1 MREGGRGEYY
11 GKCESGCRLVF
22 SGIII
27 TTGNKCN
34 FEIKEI
40 QVKGQK
46 MDTIIKGEMIRW
58 ARERAGL
65 SRDELAARLQVH
77 PDSINR
83 WEAGE
88 TPIPITKAKALAK
101 ISLLPYALLFADNP
115 PDETIP
121 IPDFRT
127 HRTGIIRK
135 PSPELLETIRD
146 AKLKQEWY
154 RDYLL
159 SEDAEPLGFIHSFGI
174 LESPKS
180 AAEEMKRILGMSDDE
195 YYRSQNW
202 ESAFRYLINHA
213 EDAGITVIVNST
225 LRSNTHRPL
234 DTDEF
239 RGFVLSDEYAPLV
252 FINGRDAKAAQMFT
266 LMHEIAHLLIGKS
279 GVLDNMLETNPSIPE
294 ERWCNQVAADFLTPE
309 DKVRAIWDYTAAPEK
324 NIDTLRLKLKVSRLV
339 CIFRAFQL
347 NLISN
352 HEKESML
359 SEELARFESQKKKN
373 KEKDAHPD
381 PYIIRRYK
389 TGRNLALAVISEVQ
403 ANRMLYRDAFRILG
417 VKSADSLRE
426 FSRRLGY

>member
-1 MREGGRGEYY
+1 
-11 GKCESGCRLVF
+11 
-22 SGIII
+22 
-27 TTGNKCN
+27 
-34 FEIKEI
+34 
-40 QVKGQK
+40 
-46 MDTIIKGEMIRW
+46 MDTIINKEMIRW

-65 SRDELAARLQVH
+65 SRDELAARVQVY
-77 PDSINR
+77 PDTISQ

-88 TPIPITKAKALAK
+88 VSIPVTKAKALAK
-101 ISLLPYALLFADNP
+101 ISLVPYALLFADKP

-159 SEDAEPLGFIHSFGI
+159 SEDAEPLEYINAFDIHR
-174 LESPKS
+174 SPES
-180 AAEEMKRILGMSDDE
+180 AAEEMKRILGINDDE
-195 YYRSQNW
+195 YYRCQNW

-225 LRSNTHRPL
+225 LKSNTHRPL
-234 DTDEF
+234 DTEEF

-279 GVLDNMLETNPSIPE
+279 GVLDNTLEMNPSIPE
-294 ERWCNQVAADFLTPE
+294 ERWCNQVAADFLTPKDRVLSLW
-309 DKVRAIWDYTAAPEK
+309 DKTIDSGK
-324 NIDTLRLKLKVSRLV
+324 NIDNLRLKLKVSRLV

-347 NLISN
+347 NLISYQ
-352 HEKESML
+352 EKETL
-359 SEELARFESQKKKN
+359 FSEEIERFEYQKKKN
-373 KEKDAHPD
+373 KEKEAHPD

-403 ANRMLYRDAFRILG
+403 ANRMLYRDAFRLLG
-417 VKSADSLRE
+417 VKSAESLRE
-426 FSRRLGY
+426 FSRKLGY

>member
-1 MREGGRGEYY
+1 
-11 GKCESGCRLVF
+11 
-22 SGIII
+22 
-27 TTGNKCN
+27 
-34 FEIKEI
+34 
-40 QVKGQK
+40 
-46 MDTIIKGEMIRW
+46 MDTIINGLMIRW

-65 SRDELAARLQVH
+65 SRDELASRLQVQS
-77 PDSINR
+77 DSINR

-88 TPIPITKAKALAK
+88 VPIPITKAKALAK
-101 ISLLPYALLFADNP
+101 IALLPYGLLYADNP

-159 SEDAEPLGFIHSFGI
+159 SEDAEPLEFIHSFNI
-174 LESPKS
+174 LESPKT
-180 AAEEMKRILGMSDDE
+180 AAEEMKRILCINDDE
-195 YYRSQNW
+195 YHSCQNW
-202 ESAFRYLINHA
+202 ETAFRYLINHA

-225 LRSNTHRPL
+225 LRNNTHRPL

-239 RGFVLSDEYAPLV
+239 RGFVLSDEYAPLI

-279 GVLDNMLETNPSIPE
+279 GVLDNTLEANPSIPE
-294 ERWCNQVAADFLTPE
+294 EHWCNMAAADFLTPK
-309 DKVRAIWDYTAAPEK
+309 DRVLSIWDAGTDSSR
-324 NIDTLRLKLKVSRLV
+324 NIDNLRLKLKVSRLV
-339 CIFRAFQL
+339 CIFRAYQL
-347 NLISN
+347 NLISY
-352 HEKESML
+352 HEKENLL
-359 SEELARFESQKKKN
+359 SEEMARIDSQKNKN
-373 KEKDAHPD
+373 KEKNAHPD

-403 ANRMLYRDAFRILG
+403 ANRMLYRDAFRLLG

-426 FSRRLGY
+426 FSRKLGY